1 MFRVKGTKMS
11 LRAVDYEGLSDLEL
25 SELAAERDGI
35 AVRVITTRHN
45 QRLYRAAWSI
55 LRNRADAE
63 DAVQDAYIKAFSTGA
78 RFTGRSSLA
87 TWLTRI
93 AVNEALQRKRAASR
107 RRRTLE
113 MQDVTVLETYRET
126 YMSGNDQQQTPETQ
140 LARRQ
145 IAKVLESAVAQLS
158 DIFRTVFVLREIEG
172 LSIEETA
179 EVLDIPPQTVKTR
192 HLRARRKL
200 IQALDPEIRN
210 VLTGA
215 FQFAGADCERLTART
230 LTALGIA
237 TRTELDPKGGD

>member
-1 MFRVKGTKMS
+1 MMS
-11 LRAVDYEGLSDLEL
+11 LRAVDYEQLSDLEL
-25 SELAAERDGI
+25 TELAAGRDGI
-35 AVRVITTRHN
+35 AVRLITVRHN
-45 QRLYRAAWSI
+45 QRLHRAAWSI

-126 YMSGNDQQQTPETQ
+126 YMSGNAQQQTPETE

-145 IAKVLESAVAQLS
+145 IAKVLEAAVAQLS

-172 LSIEETA
+172 LSVDETA

-230 LTALGIA
+230 LAALGIA
-237 TRTELDPKGGD
+237 TGTELDPNGGD

>member
-1 MFRVKGTKMS
+1 MT
-11 LRAVDYEGLSDLEL
+11 LRAVDYEQLDDLD
-25 SELAAERDGI
+25 LAARAANRDGLAI
-35 AVRVITTRHN
+35 RLITTRNN
-45 QRLYRAAWSI
+45 QRLYRTAWSI

-63 DAVQDAYIKAFSTGA
+63 DAVQDAYIKAFATGA
-78 RFTGRSSLA
+78 PFAGNSSLS

-113 MQDVTVLETYRET
+113 AQDVTVLESYRENF
-126 YMSGNDQQQTPETQ
+126 MSGSSTLQTPEAQ

-145 IAKVLESAVAQLS
+145 IAKMLETAVSQLS

-172 LSIEETA
+172 LSVEETA

-200 IQALDPEIRN
+200 MQALDPEIRT
-210 VLTGA
+210 VLTDS
-215 FQFAGADCERLTART
+215 FQFAGVDCERLTSRT
-230 LTALGIA
+230 LAALGVE
-237 TRTELDPKGGD
+237 TGLELDPQGGDETHE

>member
-1 MFRVKGTKMS
+1 MTVH
-11 LRAVDYEGLSDLEL
+11 AINYERLSDV
-25 SELAAERDGI
+25 ELAARAADRDGTAI
-35 AVRVITTRHN
+35 RLITTRNN

-63 DAVQDAYIKAFSTGA
+63 DAVQDAYIKAFTTGA
-78 RFTGRSSLA
+78 RFSGKSSLS

-113 MQDVTVLETYRET
+113 LQDVTVLETYRED
-126 YMSGNDQQQTPETQ
+126 YMSGSSQQQTPESD

-145 IAKVLESAVAQLS
+145 IAKILEAAVAQLS

-172 LSIEETA
+172 LSVEETA
-179 EVLDIPPQTVKTR
+179 EILEIPPQTVKTR

-200 IQALDPEIRN
+200 MQALDPEIRG
-210 VLTGA
+210 VMSGS
-215 FQFAGADCERLTART
+215 FQFAGADCERLTRRT
-230 LTALGIA
+230 LAAMGLA
-237 TRTELDPKGGD
+237 TGTELDPKGGD

>member
-1 MFRVKGTKMS
+1 MS
-11 LRAVDYEGLSDLEL
+11 LRAVDYEALSDLEL
-25 SELAAERDGI
+25 TERAAERDGI
-35 AVRVITTRHN
+35 AVRLITVRHN

-63 DAVQDAYIKAFSTGA
+63 DAVQDAYIKAFATGA

-126 YMSGNDQQQTPETQ
+126 YMSGNDQQQTPETE

-145 IAKVLESAVAQLS
+145 LAKVLEAAVAQLS

-172 LSIEETA
+172 LSVEETA

-210 VLTGA
+210 LLTGA

-237 TRTELDPKGGD
+237 TGTELDPKGGD

>member
-1 MFRVKGTKMS
+1 MMS
-11 LRAVDYEGLSDLEL
+11 LRAVDYEQLSDLEL
-25 SELAAERDGI
+25 TERAAGRDGT
-35 AVRVITTRHN
+35 AVRLITTRHN

-63 DAVQDAYIKAFSTGA
+63 DAIQDAYIKAFATGA
-78 RFTGRSSLA
+78 RFTGRSSLS

-126 YMSGNDQQQTPETQ
+126 YMSGNAQQQTPETE

-145 IAKVLESAVAQLS
+145 IAKVLEAAVAQLS

-172 LSIEETA
+172 LSASSAVRPMHI
-179 EVLDIPPQTVKTR
+179 
-192 HLRARRKL
+192 
-200 IQALDPEIRN
+200 
-210 VLTGA
+210 
-215 FQFAGADCERLTART
+215 
-230 LTALGIA
+230 
-237 TRTELDPKGGD
+237 